1 MSNLARNQKRNPLTL
16 GQVAQSVGDYFTSI
30 KRYDEAREEYQEAI
44 MAYNRVL
51 QSSSQFALAQ
61 TQKGIIQKI
70 LDGFSGKNVP
80 VFPRLALVNN
90 LSQWLQNIFTKAI
103 EAGWLTLEEI
113 FGTAIPAVRKMAVK
127 RAKQIDLGAE
137 KLALVM
143 DIKELTQEFSV
154 ILRIYPFGEQTNL
167 PDNLKFTVIPKSGE
181 PHEYLAKSHHPAFE
195 TEWFYKRGEQ
205 FRVKMQLNDVTVTED
220 FVI

>member
-1 MSNLARNQKRNPLTL
+1 MSNLAGNQKRNPLTL
-16 GQVAQSVGDYFTSI
+16 GQVAQSVGDYFIRI

-70 LDGFSGKNVP
+70 LDDFSP
-80 VFPRLALVNN
+80 LAFVND
-90 LSQWLQNIFTKAI
+90 LSQWLQKNFTKAT
-103 EAGWLTLEEI
+103 EAGWQMLEEI
-113 FGTAIPAVRKMAVK
+113 LGARQLAFRTATSKVQTIK
-127 RAKQIDLGAE
+127 RAKRIAFNVEQTVV
-137 KLALVM
+137 LVVELM
-143 DIKELTQEFSV
+143 PIENQDIKV
-154 ILRIYPFGEQTNL
+154 IIRLYPFGEQTNL

-181 PHEYLAKSHHPAFE
+181 PHEYLAKSHHPAFK

>member
-1 MSNLARNQKRNPLTL
+1 MSNLARNQRRNPFTL

-44 MAYNRVL
+44 MAYNLVL

-61 TQKGIIQKI
+61 TQKGIIQKF
-70 LDGFSGKNVP
+70 LDDFSP
-80 VFPRLALVNN
+80 LAFVND
-90 LSQWLQNIFTKAI
+90 LSQWLQKNFTKAT
-103 EAGWLTLEEI
+103 EAGWQMLEEI
-113 FGTAIPAVRKMAVK
+113 FAKPIPAFMATVAIK
-127 RAKQIDLGAE
+127 RAKRIDLGTDYTVV
-137 KLALVM
+137 LVVELNEIENQ
-143 DIKELTQEFSV
+143 DIKV
-154 ILRIYPFGEQTNL
+154 IMRLYPFGEQTNL